1 MNVILLDNFIF
12 GSIKVL
18 PLIVV
23 SYGAILTTKF
33 IFAIIRKHTINE
45 GFWVTG
51 VLIPLIIP
59 IDVPLWRLAFAT
71 ILCCYCR

>member
-1 MNVILLDNFIF
+1 
-12 GSIKVL
+12 
-18 PLIVV
+18 
-23 SYGAILTTKF
+23 
-33 IFAIIRKHTINE
+33 
-45 GFWVTG
+45 